1 MKDNFLVK
9 TARLTIRRAHF
20 EDWKFLQSIWISVS
34 NTIYAQYDCPYSID
48 DESVKKKLELWSS
61 YNKSYD
67 EMFFSVC
74 LENIVIGSVNIN
86 KDGET
91 DEYEIGYCFHTDYHR
106 KGYAKESIS
115 AILNYLKTKGIYH
128 FKAGTGLENIPSVK
142 LLNSLG
148 FKQIGTEKVSFYK
161 DEQRN
166 DIIFDGGIYE
176 LILKP

>member
-1 MKDNFLVK
+1 MKDNFLIK

-61 YNKSYD
+61 YSKSYD

-86 KDGET
+86 KDGKT

-106 KGYAKESIS
+106 KGYAKESSDVDLCVSTSLSGLKYVGLAESLRI
-115 AILNYLKTKGIYH
+115 ALNKKVDLIRLSDLSNNVGLVNEIMKDGI
-128 FKAGTGLENIPSVK
+128 K
-142 LLNSLG
+142 
-148 FKQIGTEKVSFYK
+148 
-161 DEQRN
+161 
-166 DIIFDGGIYE
+166 IYG
-176 LILKP
+176 